1 MRRPPVPPFRVP
13 PDVPQALHSRQSL
26 IDAGLSARQITAAV
40 REGRLV
46 RPRRGRYLWTH
57 THDSV
62 KRAVGEGGRLDCV
75 SLLAV
80 LGVFVQDSPA
90 AHVQVHPHSTRLP
103 PTAVGTVRHWRVT
116 HAADDAV
123 VTPVVEALIQAVRCQ
138 TPRAAIATLDSAW
151 HLRLVDEAEIA
162 AVFAALPR
170 RYRRLRGLLDQRAES
185 GTETLVR
192 LMLRT
197 LGVRPELQV
206 EISGVGFVDLLVDGW
221 LIVECDSEAHHADWK
236 QIKADRRRDAAA
248 AAQGYM
254 TLRLLA
260 EDILYRPDWVLGVL
274 RDTLTHGSPAARV
287 HNSGRIAPISA
298 EKRRSCRPTTDSP
311 EL

>member
-1 MRRPPVPPFRVP
+1 
-13 PDVPQALHSRQSL
+13 
-26 IDAGLSARQITAAV
+26 
-40 REGRLV
+40 V

-62 KRAVGEGGRLDCV
+62 KLAVGEGGRLDCV
-75 SLLAV
+75 SLLAL
-80 LGVFVQDSPA
+80 LGVFVQGSHAP
-90 AHVQVHPHSTRLP
+90 HVQVHPHSTRLP
-103 PTAVGTVRHWRVT
+103 PTAVGTVRHWRT
-116 HAADDAV
+116 SHAADDAV
-123 VTPVVEALIQAVRCQ
+123 ITPVVEALVQAVRCQ

-151 HLRLVDEAEIA
+151 HLRLVDEAGIA
-162 AVFAALPR
+162 AIFAALPR
-170 RYRRLRGLLDQRAES
+170 RYRRLRGLLDRRAES

-197 LGVRPELQV
+197 LGARPELQV
-206 EISGVGFVDLLVDGW
+206 KITGVGFVDLLVDGW

-274 RDTLTHGSPAARV
+274 RNTLTHGSPAARV
-287 HNSGRIAPISA
+287 QNSGRTAPTA
-298 EKRRSCRPTTDSP
+298 VEKRLPRRPPTEPP